1 MSLYLHFPFCKKKCA
16 YCDFNSYS
24 GLESLIGQYFKAIKA
39 EIQKYLPEPRLVGSI
54 YFGGGTPS
62 YLPVQLLA
70 EILGFIKEHFR
81 TKPDAEIT
89 LEVNPGTIDCQELAS
104 LKSAGFT
111 RLSIG
116 LQAWQDHLLRSIGRI
131 HSLDDFLKIYEA
143 GRSAGFS
150 NFGVDI
156 IFGLPGQTVQ
166 DWAVTLK
173 EVTALQP
180 EHISAYGLQLEAG
193 TQLAE
198 DVKLGRKLLPSEDE
212 VLEMMD
218 LAMTY
223 LPDKGYQH
231 YEISNYAKPGF
242 QSVHNL
248 NYWYG
253 GDYLGFG
260 AGAYSTDAGERRYN
274 IEEPWDYIEALGKGA
289 SPVKS
294 REKLDQKTKAV
305 EVLMLG
311 LRLRAGIDLRE
322 YHTAFGIDIL
332 KTAEPYLTSLLEQ
345 KLLVLTDSR
354 LALTKE
360 GIKVSNSVI
369 SSLLLGIEE
378 FKI

>member
-24 GLESLIGQYFKAIKA
+24 GLESLIDQYSKALKT
-39 EIQKYLPEPRLVGSI
+39 EIQRYLPEPRLVGSI

-62 YLPVQLLA
+62 YLPVQILAGLL
-70 EILGFIKEHFR
+70 GYIKEHFR
-81 TKPDAEIT
+81 IKPDAEIT
-89 LEVNPGTIDCQELAS
+89 LEVNPGTIDRQELAS

-116 LQAWQDHLLRSIGRI
+116 LQAWQDHLLKSIGRI
-131 HSLDDFLKIYEA
+131 HSLDDFLKIYGA

-150 NFGVDI
+150 NLGVDI
-156 IFGLPGQTVQ
+156 IFGLPGQTVK
-166 DWAVTLK
+166 DWTETLK

-180 EHISAYGLQLEAG
+180 EHISAYGLQLETG

-260 AGAYSTDAGERRYN
+260 AGAYSTVAGERWHN
-274 IEEPWDYIEALGKGA
+274 IKEPWDYIQAVCQGA
-289 SPVKS
+289 SPIES
-294 REKLDQKTKAV
+294 WEKLDPKTKAV

-322 YHTAFGIDIL
+322 YQAVFGIDLL

-345 KLLVLTDSR
+345 KLLVLIGSR
-354 LALTKE
+354 LALTTA
-360 GIKVSNSVI
+360 GIKLSNSVI

-378 FKI
+378 FKM

>member
-24 GLESLIGQYFKAIKA
+24 GQESLIGQYFNALKA

-70 EILGFIKEHFR
+70 ELLGFITEHFR

-131 HSLDDFLKIYEA
+131 HSVDDFLKIYEA

-150 NFGVDI
+150 NLGVDL

-212 VLEMMD
+212 VVEMMD

-248 NYWYG
+248 GYWYG

-260 AGAYSTDAGERRYN
+260 AGAYSTDAGERWYN
-274 IEEPWDYIEALGKGA
+274 IEEPWDYIEALCQGT
-289 SPVKS
+289 SPIKS

-322 YHTAFGIDIL
+322 YQAEFGIDLL
-332 KTAEPYLTSLLEQ
+332 KKAEPYLSNLLEQ

-354 LALTKE
+354 LVLTKA
-360 GIKVSNSVI
+360 GIKLSNSVI

-378 FKI
+378 YKI